1 MTAKRNEMNQKIISI
16 KKYELRLNKGEG
28 NIQAGKEMLK
38 LDVGG
43 KEVYHAK
50 ENEIFIFISKMN

>member
-1 MTAKRNEMNQKIISI
+1 MNQKIISI

>member
-43 KEVYHAK
+43 KR
-50 ENEIFIFISKMN
+50 FIMPKKMKYSFSFQK